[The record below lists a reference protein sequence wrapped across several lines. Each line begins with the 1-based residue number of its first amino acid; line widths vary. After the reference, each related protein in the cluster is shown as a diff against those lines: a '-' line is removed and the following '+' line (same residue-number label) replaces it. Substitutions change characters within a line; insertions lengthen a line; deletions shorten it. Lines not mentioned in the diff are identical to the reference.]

1 MNVKAKTNTEQLE
14 LFQREI
20 DEKIKAALVA
30 VSSDAIADMRKRV
43 EAGKNLKDRKMP
55 DYSPSYK
62 KWKKS
67 RGRDVSKRDLTFTG
81 TMLGAIQITDIE
93 KRGDNWVSVIGIGD
107 DISKQIA
114 LYNQQIDPWFGFSPS
129 NKKQISE
136 SIKTQMKKVIGG

>member
-1 MNVKAKTNTEQLE
+1 
-14 LFQREI
+14 
-20 DEKIKAALVA
+20 
-30 VSSDAIADMRKRV
+30 
-43 EAGKNLKDRKMP
+43 LKDRKMP

-93 KRGDNWVSVIGIGD
+93 KRGDKWVSVIGIGD
-107 DISKQIA
+107 ARSKQIA